1 MPKKSTITKMDR
13 IESLV
18 KKYEKQREEL
28 KKAGDYT
35 GLALLPRN
43 SNPNRL
49 RRLCKM
55 TGRSRGVYRK
65 FGISRIMI
73 RELAD
78 KGFIPGLKKSSW

>member
-1 MPKKSTITKMDR
+1 MPKKSTITKMKK
-13 IESLV
+13 IERLV
-18 KKYEKQREEL
+18 EKYEAVRKEL
-28 KKAGDYT
+28 KASGNY
-35 GLALLPRN
+35 GELSQLPRN

-49 RRLCKM
+49 KRLCKL

-65 FGISRIMI
+65 FGISRIKI